1 MNTRNAYLAQ
11 ELKNDPTKSKD
22 VLNSKDITQAQVLVT
37 GADISGLE
45 AVRFLIQDGA
55 QTLGVEARNRT
66 GG

>member
-1 MNTRNAYLAQ
+1 
-11 ELKNDPTKSKD
+11 KNDHTKSKD
-22 VLNSKDITQAQVLVT
+22 VFDSKDITQAQVLVT